1 MSKRQT
7 CQLKHHSITSFC
19 WNVNNTKGVNGQLPF
34 ALCFFANYFLNRQNQ
49 YPTMKYKIFFP
60 FSILSLLVL
69 LLAACGG
76 PADKNAELA
85 GLKDEKA
92 QIEAKIAALEKE
104 VGSPVAAVQ
113 RTKTVALTEV
123 STATFRH
130 YIDLQGKVDAKDN
143 IPVTAKMPGV
153 LTRVLVKNGDN
164 VRKGQLL
171 AQLDNNVME
180 KGLAELELQLRTA
193 EDVYNRQKGLWDQKI
208 GTEMQYIQAKSQKE
222 AAEQRIATTR
232 EQMGQSRIYAPIGGT
247 VDVVIL
253 KVGQAISPG
262 MPLCNILNLSKLKV
276 QGEVTEAYASK
287 VRQGDQVVVS
297 FPDLNKEITTR
308 VSYVSKTINPMTR
321 TFSVECPLPANSEY
335 RANMVA
341 VMKIVDYQS
350 ANAVA
355 VPVNLIQTA
364 EDGEFVMVADKTG
377 DKTAKAR
384 KVPVKTGSNY
394 SGNVEIKS
402 GLKAGDFVISTGYQ
416 EVNNGE
422 MVAF

>member
-1 MSKRQT
+1 M
-7 CQLKHHSITSFC
+7 KHKTFFSFF
-19 WNVNNTKGVNGQLPF
+19 T
-34 ALCFFANYFLNRQNQ
+34 
-49 YPTMKYKIFFP
+49 
-60 FSILSLLVL
+60 LSLFVA
-69 LLAACGG
+69 LLAASCGG
-76 PADKNAELA
+76 PTDKNAELA
-85 GLKDEKA
+85 SLKDEKA
-92 QIEAKIAALEKE
+92 ALESKIAALEKE
-104 VGSPVAAVQ
+104 VGSPVAATQ
-113 RTKTVALTEV
+113 RTKTVALTEI
-123 STATFRH
+123 STAPFRH

-143 IPVTAKMPGV
+143 VPVTSKMPGV

-164 VRKGQLL
+164 VRQGQLL
-171 AQLDNNVME
+171 AQLDNNIME

-208 GTEMQYIQAKSQKE
+208 GTEIQYIQAKSQKE

-232 EQMGQSRIYAPIGGT
+232 EQMSQSRIYAPIGGT

-262 MPLCNILNLSKLKV
+262 VPLCNILNLSKLKV

-321 TFSVECPLPANSEY
+321 TFSVECTLPANSEY

-341 VMKIVDYQS
+341 IMKIVDYQS
-350 ANAVA
+350 PNAVS
-355 VPVNLIQTA
+355 VPVNLVQTA
-364 EDGEFVMVADKTG
+364 EDGEFVLVAEKTG
-377 DKTAKAR
+377 DKTATAK

-394 SGNVEIKS
+394 NGNVEIKS
-402 GLKAGDFVISTGYQ
+402 GLKAGDWVISIGYQ
-416 EVNNGE
+416 EVNSGE
-422 MVAF
+422 KVAF